1 MKSEL
6 MEAMEALAKEKDI
19 SKDILLNAIELSL
32 LTACKNH
39 FGKADNVKVE
49 MNRDTGEY
57 RLYQELKVVEEVTD
71 PVMEISLEDARKKY
85 GATRELGDIVQRD
98 IHSKDFGRI
107 AAQNAKSVILQKI
120 REEERKSVLDR
131 YSAKERE
138 VVTGTVQRF
147 LSNGG
152 ISVNLGK
159 SDATL
164 SEPEQVKTERYNIGD
179 RIKVFLLE
187 VKDAARGPR
196 ILVSRTHPDLV
207 KRLFEMEVSEIQDG
221 TVEIKAIAREAGSR
235 TKMAV
240 WSNDPNVDPIGACV
254 GVGGKRVNAVVDEL
268 HGEKIDIINWSDSS
282 AELIENALS
291 PAQVICVLA
300 DDDEKTAIVVVPDNM
315 LSLAIG
321 KVGQNARLAAK
332 LTGYKID
339 IKNETQ
345 ARESGLFEEI
355 GYIDDYFDSET
366 DDGSGEFEIGG
377 DYAEEY
383 DEFTGEVIGYA
394 DETPDEGTA
403 GHEAANDGE
412 DMGHE
417 DTDHEGTDQENT
429 EQEDTGLEED
439 GHDHMEAEALDNP
452 GEDRE
457 E

>member
-1 MKSEL
+1 
-6 MEAMEALAKEKDI
+6 
-19 SKDILLNAIELSL
+19 
-32 LTACKNH
+32 
-39 FGKADNVKVE
+39 
-49 MNRDTGEY
+49 
-57 RLYQELKVVEEVTD
+57 
-71 PVMEISLEDARKKY
+71 
-85 GATRELGDIVQRD
+85 
-98 IHSKDFGRI
+98 
-107 AAQNAKSVILQKI
+107 
-120 REEERKSVLDR
+120 
-131 YSAKERE
+131 
-138 VVTGTVQRF
+138 
-147 LSNGG
+147 
-152 ISVNLGK
+152 
-159 SDATL
+159 
-164 SEPEQVKTERYNIGD
+164 
-179 RIKVFLLE
+179 
-187 VKDAARGPR
+187 
-196 ILVSRTHPDLV
+196 
-207 KRLFEMEVSEIQDG
+207 
-221 TVEIKAIAREAGSR
+221 
-235 TKMAV
+235 MAV

-417 DTDHEGTDQENT
+417 DTDHEDTDQENT